1 MIVRFKTQ
9 LKNYQV
15 SKYLEP
21 LFLRPSGYLFF
32 CKAEHGI

>member
-1 MIVRFKTQ
+1 MIVLFKTQ

-15 SKYLEP
+15 SKYCKT

-32 CKAEHGI
+32 YGTEHGI